1 MEIWKTYCESF
12 IFGLSAQNQTENSV
26 KSGRKLGNQV
36 IRKGYMCIHNLGIM
50 KGGSRDYWFVLT
62 SENISWFKDEE
73 EREKKYMLP
82 LDGLKLRDIE
92 QVVSTDGINL
102 RLKVWVC
109 RGGEINHRNTGL
121 KHY

>member
-1 MEIWKTYCESF
+1 MAGKKSF
-12 IFGLSAQNQTENSV
+12 SAQNQTENSA

-36 IRKGYMCIHNLGIM
+36 IRKGFMCIHNLGIM

-82 LDGLKLRDIE
+82 LDGLKLRDVE
-92 QVVSTDGINL
+92 QVF
-102 RLKVWVC
+102 
-109 RGGEINHRNTGL
+109 
-121 KHY
+121 